1 MRTAQIDICG
11 KTYLLCFSARVIR
24 AVTERYGSVER
35 IDAAL
40 SGRLRQ
46 GGEAPEDAEGPT
58 ADTAPQFDVAEVL
71 DEAVWLLAAMMDG
84 GARYAKHSGLSNP
97 PALTADEL
105 LDVIDLDDFSRLREK
120 IAETITNGKETHVEA
135 EPPKNAETTPA
146 AP

>member
-1 MRTAQIDICG
+1 MRTATITIGG
-11 KTYLLCFSARVIR
+11 KDHLLCFSARVVR
-24 AVTERYGSVER
+24 ACTERYGGVEH

-40 SGRLRQ
+40 SDN
-46 GGEAPEDAEGPT
+46 EPVKA
-58 ADTAPQFDVAEVL
+58 L

-84 GARYAKHSGLSNP
+84 GARYARLNEIP
-97 PALTADEL
+97 NAPALTADEL
-105 LDVIDLDDFSRLREK
+105 LDVMDLDDFAQLRGK